1 MGQQTEALDLKTL
14 YDVQQLLK
22 QFGIYVYVG
31 KRLWDIEVMALELDH
46 LHRAQ
51 VVDDQ
56 TYMHAKLVLRREH
69 RLEESRWRNRK
80 NFKNGGAWLWQI
92 N

>member
-1 MGQQTEALDLKTL
+1 MMKTL

-46 LHRAQ
+46 LHDSQ
-51 VVDDQ
+51 VVDDR
-56 TYMHAKLVLRREH
+56 TYAHAKLVLRREH
-69 RLEESRWRNRK
+69 RLEEARQNDKRDS
-80 NFKNGGAWLWQI
+80 L
-92 N
+92 

>member
-1 MGQQTEALDLKTL
+1 MKTL

-46 LHRAQ
+46 LHDARSLIKKRIF
-51 VVDDQ
+51 
-56 TYMHAKLVLRREH
+56 TP
-69 RLEESRWRNRK
+69 RWS
-80 NFKNGGAWLWQI
+80 
-92 N
+92 